1 MSKSTNAAVAVIRAY
16 AYASGVP
23 AHYVY
28 NDPLKDGRRS
38 VKVWGWQREDYQ
50 KALSVLRASGL
61 SGRIVR
67 NTNSYG
73 WSRAPYRIWVD

>member
-1 MSKSTNAAVAVIRAY
+1 MSKSSNAAVAVLRAY
-16 AYASGVP
+16 AYASGAP
-23 AHYVY
+23 KHYVY
-28 NDPLKDGRRS
+28 NDPISDGRRS
-38 VKVWGWQREDYQ
+38 VKVIGWQREDYV

-73 WSRAPYRIWVD
+73 WTRAPYRIWVD